1 VTERKGELAAIAN
14 EIAKLNGN
22 IVTLATFSG
31 KNASDRI
38 ITVKVTDVPKEAL
51 LKDLEA
57 NGVKV
62 LNAIDMTEGG
72 YTPTIIKS

>member
-1 VTERKGELAAIAN
+1 M
-14 EIAKLNGN
+14 
-22 IVTLATFSG
+22 
-31 KNASDRI
+31 SDPTRRI
-38 ITVKVTDVPKEAL
+38 ITVKVTDAPKEAL

-72 YTPTIIKS
+72 YTPTIIK

>member
-1 VTERKGELAAIAN
+1 MTERKGELAAIAD
-14 EIAKLNGN
+14 EIAKQNGN
-22 IVTLATFSG
+22 IITLATFSG
-31 KNASDRI
+31 RNASDRI
-38 ITVKVTDVPKEAL
+38 ITVKVTDAPKEAL

-72 YTPTIIKS
+72 YTPTIIK